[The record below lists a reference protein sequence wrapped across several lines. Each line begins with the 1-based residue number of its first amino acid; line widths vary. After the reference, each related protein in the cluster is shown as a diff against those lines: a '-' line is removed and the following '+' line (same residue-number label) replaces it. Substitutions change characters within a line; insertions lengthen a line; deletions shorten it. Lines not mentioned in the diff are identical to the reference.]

1 MYTYASKHVCCLCR
15 LPLLTSIRQSLSPSL
30 CKRQLYLLHC
40 PMHKTT
46 ENCIPPHLSIF
57 GRLPIKHV
65 GRLPIKK
72 RPMHPSASTN
82 IGPVAHQEC
91 GISDAETFKCPKT
104 CLWPLLLIHKRPKIL
119 LQQLLPL
126 SVLQL
131 LEVRVALQDGLHI
144 APHFL
149 HFFLALRVHERPP
162 QASAHVVCLCMYV
175 IISEGI

>member
-1 MYTYASKHVCCLCR
+1 MSSAFVDIYPTI
-15 LPLLTSIRQSLSPSL
+15 PISIALQ
-30 CKRQLYLLHC
+30 
-40 PMHKTT
+40 KTT
-46 ENCIPPHLSIF
+46 LSSPLPHAQNYREL
-57 GRLPIKHV
+57 
-65 GRLPIKK
+65 
-72 RPMHPSASTN
+72 HPSASIN
-82 IGPVAHQEC
+82 IWPVAHQEC
-91 GISDAETFKCPKT
+91 GPVAHQEKTYASLCIYQHWAGCPSRMWDQRCRNLQCPKT
-104 CLWPLLLIHKRPKIL
+104 CLWPLGLIHKRPKIL

-131 LEVRVALQDGLHI
+131 LEVRVALQDELHI